1 MKLKTMSLRQAFKAN
16 ETRRDP
22 HPTLGSAPE
31 PLRYSVYFCA
41 YLDRDKLA
49 DWISA
54 APNLG
59 AHASVTPSA
68 TEGYKLMLGRA

>member
-16 ETRRDP
+16 ETRRDR
-22 HPTLGSAPE
+22 HPTLGSAQE
-31 PLRYSVYFCA
+31 PLRCSVHFCT
-41 YLDRDKLA
+41 YLLCDKLA

-59 AHASVTPSA
+59 AHAPVTQSA
-68 TEGYKLMLGRA
+68 TEAYKLVPARA

>member
-16 ETRRDP
+16 ATRRDR
-22 HPTLGSAPE
+22 HPTLGSTQE
-31 PLRYSVYFCA
+31 PLRCSVHVCA
-41 YLDRDKLA
+41 YLHCDKLA

-59 AHASVTPSA
+59 AHAPVTQSA
-68 TEGYKLMLGRA
+68 TEAYKLVPARA